1 MKILMPYTY
10 LLCMISALIPLN
22 AVAQGE
28 RPLLEEII
36 VTAEKRSESLQD
48 LSQAVTALS
57 GEDIDNRNIT
67 TFVDL
72 SSIAPGVTVAKNE
85 GFKTVISI
93 RGVGNETNQNASANP
108 SVSYHLDGIYVASP
122 YALHTDFLDIERIEV
137 LRGPQG
143 TLFGQNSTGGAINVI
158 TQAPDTGG
166 FFGNAD
172 LTVGNYGLIRT
183 RGSVNVPMSDT
194 LALRASVSYHNHDGF
209 SRNIVLDQELDQADN
224 ISGRVRLFWTPAE
237 NLRFNLT
244 AQYYEEDTNGAAQ
257 KGILDP
263 TPGKRRLAQNSENKY
278 DLESQLYS
286 LVAEW
291 DLSAFTV
298 KSLTSYQDDDIAV
311 VRDNDRNDYATLMNQ
326 GIFLFSSVFDPETNR
341 QKTFTQEFNLISAEP
356 LWGKLDWVAG
366 VFYLDTEIDILI
378 REYIDFDKNG
388 VFGPVTLEQV
398 LSYGGEVG
406 FISDSK
412 PERDS
417 ISVYGQ
423 GTYHFTDRMRLIAG
437 LRYTE
442 DEVYSE
448 VTNYYGRDGTDILE
462 VKSEKLTGRGAL
474 EYDLGDDTMVYGS
487 YTRGFKPGGSNLTF
501 GIEDVIS
508 PILVLPT
515 FKDET
520 IEAWE
525 LGIKTDFADNRIRL
539 NTAVFY
545 YDYKN
550 LQYQA
555 TDPEV
560 FNGGVGNLPG
570 SEIYG
575 AELELLS
582 FITDRFTLDARLSWL
597 ETEITESHLALDN
610 VQSEAATNALLRQKA
625 SLSGPEVEQARAA
638 VITDVNGNKLAKTPK
653 FTADVMLRYR
663 GRLSSWA
670 DLEGSVQYTYRDG
683 FQHRI
688 FNNPRADDV
697 PSYNIVNLMLSIA
710 PDAYPWHIDL
720 MAMNLGD
727 EDGIN
732 ARFTDVFGVGATGD
746 ELIAPR
752 QYMVRFGMEF

>member
-1 MKILMPYTY
+1 MRKIPTGQRRRV
-10 LLCMISALIPLN
+10 S
-22 AVAQGE
+22 
-28 RPLLEEII
+28 
-36 VTAEKRSESLQD
+36 S
-48 LSQAVTALS
+48 TAL
-57 GEDIDNRNIT
+57 
-67 TFVDL
+67 
-72 SSIAPGVTVAKNE
+72 
-85 GFKTVISI
+85 
-93 RGVGNETNQNASANP
+93 
-108 SVSYHLDGIYVASP
+108 
-122 YALHTDFLDIERIEV
+122 
-137 LRGPQG
+137 
-143 TLFGQNSTGGAINVI
+143 
-158 TQAPDTGG
+158 
-166 FFGNAD
+166 
-172 LTVGNYGLIRT
+172 
-183 RGSVNVPMSDT
+183 
-194 LALRASVSYHNHDGF
+194 
-209 SRNIVLDQELDQADN
+209 
-224 ISGRVRLFWTPAE
+224 
-237 NLRFNLT
+237 
-244 AQYYEEDTNGAAQ
+244 
-257 KGILDP
+257 
-263 TPGKRRLAQNSENKY
+263 PGKRRLAQNSENKY

-311 VRDNDRNDYATLMNQ
+311 VRDNDRNDYATLINQ
-326 GIFLFSSVFDPETNR
+326 GISFPPLPAVFDPETNR

-378 REYIDFDKNG
+378 REYLDIDKNG
-388 VFGPVTLEQV
+388 VFGPITVERV
-398 LSYGGEVG
+398 LIFDDTEEVG

-448 VTNYYGRDGTDILE
+448 VTNYFGREGTDILE

-539 NTAVFY
+539 NAAVFY

-610 VQSEAATNALLRQKA
+610 VQSEAATNALLA
-625 SLSGPEVEQARAA
+625 SGSLS
-638 VITDVNGNKLAKTPK
+638 LW
-653 FTADVMLRYR
+653 
-663 GRLSSWA
+663 S
-670 DLEGSVQYTYRDG
+670 RDPASTRRRD
-683 FQHRI
+683 HR
-688 FNNPRADDV
+688 
-697 PSYNIVNLMLSIA
+697 
-710 PDAYPWHIDL
+710 
-720 MAMNLGD
+720 
-727 EDGIN
+727 
-732 ARFTDVFGVGATGD
+732 
-746 ELIAPR
+746 R
-752 QYMVRFGMEF
+752 QRQ